1 MSGIMTN
8 EPQSSVSDAR
18 RRGLYPL
25 PDALLFLFLL
35 CITRQYLWIL
45 GGSLV
50 RNVIA
55 YAVSAAVAG
64 FVVWQFSLNRGLG
77 WEGTESALEPG
88 WHLWRKQKIAG
99 RYSFSVDWAWFAIV
113 VGPLLVFFFLRAPFP
128 SVDFDNLNYHLVNTE
143 RALRGWPMIDG
154 DFFPGTLLVN
164 PAPDMVFGV
173 ARALLGHRLAP
184 ILNVAAVLWL
194 GHLLNELFAPFIKGK
209 ITRYIAVLFA
219 IASDHILYLVNLYMI
234 DLLSLPLL
242 LSALLMTV
250 RFARTANKT
259 NALMKIALWL
269 GIAVAFKVTNG
280 CFALPILCLLL
291 FELWKLYGTKQLPQA
306 RHFAY
311 AVIIAAVPS
320 AFFLAYMYYQTGN
333 PLFPYLNNIFH
344 SNLMTHAAYRDTTH
358 GPENLWQK
366 ILWPVVSFIY
376 PERISAMTPPLYT
389 GRINIGFILA
399 CALLLGRSASTALKK
414 ICAVFV
420 VSSVLWSFVS
430 GDVRY
435 ALLNEVLG
443 GVFCVFGLAHVFSMK
458 RSLTQ
463 GRELLKARLA
473 FALFAS
479 LLLVVS
485 FLSVWFGLIH
495 VECFSTD
502 KFCNR
507 VMQPYFMT
515 AYSKPTYM
523 MYDHVFKSGLDTT
536 PSPNYFK
543 EATLLMRDR
552 NAQDFLTPELQ
563 AEFSKVDVWIN
574 CYDATSGVMTVAA
587 PDKPM
592 ISVAKFLDLFDYMK
606 AEGAQRRARA
616 AIERQRGKRMYTL
629 LLADRL
635 KEARLDLARVP
646 LGLSF
651 GAAEPVSIPL
661 FSPFT
666 RTDMMLVEVL
676 QQPVNQ

>member
-1 MSGIMTN
+1 MSN
-8 EPQSSVSDAR
+8 EPQSSVSDAHR
-18 RRGLYPL
+18 RALYPL

-45 GGSLV
+45 GGSVV

-55 YAVSAAVAG
+55 YAISSAVAG
-64 FVVWQFSLNRGLG
+64 FVVWRFSLNRGLG

-88 WHLWRKQKIAG
+88 WHLWRKQKSAG
-99 RYSFSVDWAWFAIV
+99 RYSFSIDWVWFAIV

-143 RALRGWPMIDG
+143 RALRGWPMMDG

-184 ILNVAAVLWL
+184 ILNVAVVLWL
-194 GHLLNELFAPFIKGK
+194 AHLLNELCAPFIKGK
-209 ITRYIAVLFA
+209 ITRYVAVLFA
-219 IASDHILYLVNLYMI
+219 VASDHILYLVNLYMI

-269 GIAVAFKVTNG
+269 GIAVAFKVTNV

-291 FELWKLYGTKQLPQA
+291 IELWKLYGATQLPLP
-306 RHFAY
+306 RYFVY
-311 AVIIAAVPS
+311 AVIIAVLPS
-320 AFFLAYMYYQTGN
+320 AFFLGYMYYQTGN
-333 PLFPYLNNIFH
+333 PFFPYLNNIFH
-344 SNLMTHAAYRDTTH
+344 SNLMTTSAYRDPSH

-366 ILWPVVSFIY
+366 ILWPVISFIY
-376 PERISAMTPPLYT
+376 PERISAMTAPLYT
-389 GRINIGFILA
+389 GRVNVGFILA
-399 CALLLGRSASTALKK
+399 CAMLLGRSASASLKK
-414 ICAVFV
+414 ICVVFI

-435 ALLNEVLG
+435 ALLNEALG
-443 GVFCVFGLAHVFSMK
+443 GVFCVFGLAHVFSLK
-458 RSLTQ
+458 RSLRP
-463 GRELLKARLA
+463 GFELLKARLA
-473 FALFAS
+473 FALYAS
-479 LLLVVS
+479 LLLLVS
-485 FLSVWFGLIH
+485 FMSVWFALIH

-502 KFCNR
+502 KSCNR

-515 AYSKPTYM
+515 AYSRPTYM
-523 MYDHVFKSGLDTT
+523 MYEGVFKSELDTT

-543 EATLLMRDR
+543 EATLLLRDR
-552 NAQDFLTPELQ
+552 NAQNFLTPELQ
-563 AEFSKVDVWIN
+563 EEFSKVDVWIN
-574 CYDATSGVMTVAA
+574 CYDGTSGVMTVAA

-592 ISVAKFLDLFDYMK
+592 ISMAKFFDVFDYMK
-606 AEGAQRRARA
+606 SEGGQRRVRA

-629 LLADRL
+629 LLSDRL
-635 KEARLDLARVP
+635 DQARIDLARAP
-646 LGLSF
+646 LGLRF
-651 GAAEPVSIPL
+651 GAAESVSVPL
-661 FSPFT
+661 FSQFT

-676 QQPVNQ
+676 QQPVN

>member
-1 MSGIMTN
+1 MTN
-8 EPQSSVSDAR
+8 EPQSSASHPGCR
-18 RRGLYPL
+18 SLYPL
-25 PDALLFLFLL
+25 ADALLFLFLL
-35 CITRQYLWIL
+35 CIARQYLWIL
-45 GGSLV
+45 GGSV
-50 RNVIA
+50 ARNVLA
-55 YAVSAAVAG
+55 YAVSASVAAI
-64 FVVWQFSLNRGLG
+64 VVWQFSVNRGMG

-88 WHLWRKQKIAG
+88 WHLWRTPKSAG

-128 SVDFDNLNYHLVNTE
+128 SLDFDNLNYHLVNTQ

-173 ARALLGHRLAP
+173 ARALLGYRLAP

-194 GHLLNELFAPFIKGK
+194 AHLLNELFAPFIKGK

-219 IASDHILYLVNLYMI
+219 IASDHILYLINLYMI

-250 RFARTANKT
+250 RFARAANKA

-291 FELWKLYGTKQLPQA
+291 FELWKLYGTKQLPQP

-320 AFFLAYMYYQTGN
+320 AFFLAYMYYETGN

-344 SNLMTHAAYRDTTH
+344 SNLMTYTAYRDATH

-399 CALLLGRSASTALKK
+399 CALLLGRSASNTLKK

-443 GVFCVFGLAHVFSMK
+443 GVFCVFGLAHVLSMR

-463 GRELLKARLA
+463 RRELFKARLA
-473 FALFAS
+473 FGLYAS
-479 LLLVVS
+479 LLVVFS
-485 FLSVWFGLIH
+485 FLSVWFGLTH

-507 VMQPYFMT
+507 AMQPYFMT

-523 MYDHVFKSGLDTT
+523 MYDQIFKSELDTT

-543 EATLLMRDR
+543 EASLFLRDY
-552 NAQDFLTPELQ
+552 NAQGFLNTELQ
-563 AEFSKVDVWIN
+563 TKLSKVDVWIN
-574 CYDATSGVMTVAA
+574 CYDATSGVMAIAA
-587 PDKPM
+587 PDRPM

-606 AEGAQRRARA
+606 TEGGQQRVRA
-616 AIERQRGKRMYTL
+616 ILEKQRGKHMYTL
-629 LLADRL
+629 LLTDRV
-635 KEARLDLARVP
+635 EQARTDLARAP
-646 LGLSF
+646 LGLRL
-651 GAAEPVSIPL
+651 GQAESVSIPM

-676 QQPVNQ
+676 Q

>member
-1 MSGIMTN
+1 M
-8 EPQSSVSDAR
+8 
-18 RRGLYPL
+18 

-35 CITRQYLWIL
+35 CIARQYLWIL
-45 GGSLV
+45 GGSVV

-55 YAVSAAVAG
+55 YAVSALVAG
-64 FVVWQFSLNRGLG
+64 IVVGQFSVNRGMG

-88 WHLWRKQKIAG
+88 WHLWRTPKSAG

-113 VGPLLVFFFLRAPFP
+113 VGPLVVYFFLRAPFP
-128 SVDFDNLNYHLVNTE
+128 SLDFDNLNYHLVNTQ

-173 ARALLGHRLAP
+173 GRALLGHRLAP
-184 ILNVAAVLWL
+184 ILNVAVIVWL
-194 GHLLNELFAPFIKGK
+194 AHLLNEIFAPFVKGK
-209 ITRYIAVLFA
+209 IARYFAVLFA
-219 IASDHILYLVNLYMI
+219 IASDHILYLLNLYMI
-234 DLLSLPLL
+234 DLLALPLL

-250 RFARTANKT
+250 RFAWAANKA

-280 CFALPILCLLL
+280 YFALPILCLLL
-291 FELWKLYGTKQLPQA
+291 FELWKLYGARQLPQP
-306 RHFAY
+306 RHFAS
-311 AVIIAAVPS
+311 AIIIAVAPS
-320 AFFLAYMYYQTGN
+320 AFFLAYMYYQTRN
-333 PLFPYLNNIFH
+333 PLFPYFNNIFH
-344 SNLMTHAAYRDTTH
+344 SDLMTRTAYRDATH

-366 ILWPVVSFIY
+366 ILWPVVSFLY
-376 PERISAMTPPLYT
+376 PERISAMSPPLYT
-389 GRINIGFILA
+389 GRVNIGFILA
-399 CALLLGRSASTALKK
+399 CALLLGRSASSTLKK
-414 ICAVFV
+414 ICVVFV

-435 ALLNEVLG
+435 ALLNEALG
-443 GVFCVFGLAHVFSMK
+443 GVFCIFALAHVLSLR

-463 GRELLKARLA
+463 RRERFKARVA
-473 FALFAS
+473 FALFATLLLGFS
-479 LLLVVS
+479 LL
-485 FLSVWFGLIH
+485 SVLFGLTH

-502 KFCNR
+502 KFCDR
-507 VMQPYFMT
+507 AMQPYFMM
-515 AYSKPTYM
+515 AYAKPTYM
-523 MYDHVFKSGLDTT
+523 LYDHVFRGELDTT

-543 EATLLMRDR
+543 EARLLLRDR
-552 NAQDFLTPELQ
+552 NAQDFLTSDAQ
-563 AEFSKVDVWIN
+563 TKFSKVDVWIN
-574 CYDATSGVMTVAA
+574 CYDATSGVMNVAA

-592 ISVAKFLDLFDYMK
+592 ISVAKFLDLFDYMQ
-606 AEGAQRRARA
+606 AEGAQRSARA

-635 KEARLDLARVP
+635 EEARTNLGRAP

-651 GAAEPVSIPL
+651 GSVQPVSIPL
-661 FSPFT
+661 YSPFT

-676 QQPVNQ
+676 QQPVTQ